1 MFFAA
6 LTPLLPHYSRELG
19 LSKAGAGVLQ
29 AAYPV
34 GTLVGAV
41 PAGLVTARF
50 GVKPTV
56 LVGLSIVAITSVV
69 FGFAHEAWLLDTA
82 RFLQGAAGSF
92 SWTGALTWLVVA
104 APPGRRGQL
113 IGTALGVAIGG
124 ALFGPVLGGVASH
137 TGTRAAFS
145 FVAVLALGLATVAG
159 ATRAAPMRSRQPVSA
174 LAVAVRTPRVVAGV
188 WFVMLPGLLF
198 GTLSVLGPLRLSE
211 LGFGSLAIG
220 ATWVVSTGFEA
231 VASPQLG
238 RLSDTHGRR
247 LPLVAGL
254 TAATIVL
261 CVIPWPSTDWLLAA
275 VVVCASFSFGTFWA
289 PAMSLL
295 ADAAEERGIEH
306 GWAFTLMNIAWAPGQ
321 ATGAAGG
328 GALAKATSDTA
339 VYLAL
344 AALCALNLAALW
356 RSRSSW

>member
-1 MFFAA
+1 
-6 LTPLLPHYSRELG
+6 
-19 LSKAGAGVLQ
+19 
-29 AAYPV
+29 
-34 GTLVGAV
+34 
-41 PAGLVTARF
+41 
-50 GVKPTV
+50 
-56 LVGLSIVAITSVV
+56 
-69 FGFAHEAWLLDTA
+69 
-82 RFLQGAAGSF
+82 
-92 SWTGALTWLVVA
+92 
-104 APPGRRGQL
+104 
-113 IGTALGVAIGG
+113 VAIGG

-247 LPLVAGL
+247 LPLIAGL

-295 ADAAEERGIEH
+295 ADAAEERGVEH